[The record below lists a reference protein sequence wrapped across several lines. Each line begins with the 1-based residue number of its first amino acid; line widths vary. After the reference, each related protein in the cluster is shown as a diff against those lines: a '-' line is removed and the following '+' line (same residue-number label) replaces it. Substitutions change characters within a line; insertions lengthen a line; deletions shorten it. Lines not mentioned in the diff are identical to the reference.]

1 MKTNLSDVYTVVIER
16 GVTRCNEIACT
27 EHMGEELWQTAKDE
41 IIPQLEEI
49 SSDYQIPLMIITKM
63 ALKKICEWAQLAQPR
78 KINKKGKNQST
89 DHFIKY
95 FFKEIIT
102 CIENKQEVLS
112 VMEEPG
118 RVYSGPRRE
127 ELASLKITSLF
138 KAQLGKLRPLM
149 DESALILL

>member
-1 MKTNLSDVYTVVIER
+1 M
-16 GVTRCNEIACT
+16 
-27 EHMGEELWQTAKDE
+27 
-41 IIPQLEEI
+41 
-49 SSDYQIPLMIITKM
+49 
-63 ALKKICEWAQLAQPR
+63 QPV
-78 KINKKGKNQST
+78 

-95 FFKEIIT
+95 FFSEIIT

-149 DESALILL
+149 GKSALVL